1 MVKGSGSGRRGKKP
15 HGNPPHYQFDTRSL
29 MKDLASKRE
38 QDMGRE
44 PQTEREDKTAE
55 DHDETT
61 QGWNDAVE
69 RDRREGK

>member
-15 HGNPPHYQFDTRSL
+15 HGNPPHYQFDTRFL
-29 MKDLASKRE
+29 MKALANERK

-44 PQTEREDKTAE
+44 PQTEREDKTAK
-55 DHDETT
+55 DHDEST
-61 QGWNDAVE
+61 QDWNDAVE

>member
-1 MVKGSGSGRRGKKP
+1 MAKGSGSGRRGKKP

-29 MKDLASKRE
+29 MKDLASERK

-44 PQTEREDKTAE
+44 PQTEREDKTAK
-55 DHDETT
+55 DHDEST
-61 QGWNDAVE
+61 QDWNDAVE